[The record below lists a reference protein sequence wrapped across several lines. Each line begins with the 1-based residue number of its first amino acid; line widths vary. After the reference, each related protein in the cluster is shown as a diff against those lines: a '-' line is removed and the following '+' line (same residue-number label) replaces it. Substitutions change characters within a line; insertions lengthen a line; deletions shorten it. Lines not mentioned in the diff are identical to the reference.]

1 MEPLGGGQRLQN
13 NEMRVVAPGGCQCY
27 FGRLCAADLFFF
39 SFFFSLGRFKHAGR
53 LHAACRSSPYH
64 LRPAL
69 LACHAVRLG
78 RLSCTKPGGG
88 AGGHSCF
95 IRKKKEK
102 RNKRKVPNAV
112 RITATLISA
121 WR

>member
-13 NEMRVVAPGGCQCY
+13 NEIRVAAPGGCQCY

-39 SFFFSLGRFKHAGR
+39 SWNVLNM
-53 LHAACRSSPYH
+53 LEDCMLP
-64 LRPAL
+64 
-69 LACHAVRLG
+69 AVRLPIISAPLCWRATQYASAG
-78 RLSCTKPGGG
+78 CTKPGGG

-95 IRKKKEK
+95 RRKKKEK
-102 RNKRKVPNAV
+102 RKVPHAV

>member
-13 NEMRVVAPGGCQCY
+13 NEIRVAAPGGCQCY
-27 FGRLCAADLFFF
+27 FGRLCAADLF
-39 SFFFSLGRFKHAGR
+39 SFFFSSVGRFKHAGR

-78 RLSCTKPGGG
+78 RLHQTRRRGRRAFLLQTK
-88 AGGHSCF
+88 
-95 IRKKKEK
+95 KKKEK
-102 RNKRKVPNAV
+102 RKVPHAV